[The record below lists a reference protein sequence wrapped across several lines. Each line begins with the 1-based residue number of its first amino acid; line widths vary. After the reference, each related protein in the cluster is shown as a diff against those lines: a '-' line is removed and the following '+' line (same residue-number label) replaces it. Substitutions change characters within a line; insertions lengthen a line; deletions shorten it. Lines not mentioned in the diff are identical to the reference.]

1 MRPLALQHRSFIN
14 ATFAVPEPQTLGAGR
29 QCRPPV
35 PAGERP
41 PLLSAETTF
50 RNPTSLNT
58 PSRWNLCSVIYKNR
72 LAEAD
77 S

>member
-35 PAGERP
+35 PAGEVRSLAQR
-41 PLLSAETTF
+41 PLLGTQ
-50 RNPTSLNT
+50 PL
-58 PSRWNLCSVIYKNR
+58 
-72 LAEAD
+72 
-77 S
+77 